1 MDFCLD
7 PRVTK
12 PCYQYIYIYYD
23 ENDVLGILL
32 LLFEGKTARL
42 LTH

>member
-1 MDFCLD
+1 MDFFLD

-12 PCYQYIYIYYD
+12 PCYQYIYIYYYK
-23 ENDVLGILL
+23 NDVLGIL